1 MHEIRDILA
10 IASLLITIITFLFNI
25 FWQEIKVAI
34 DIEIPNTNQIE
45 ARKRAK
51 NKVYSILLKNMLP
64 SCLSF
69 IVIFYVNLPKAIE
82 IVISSNFSLWG
93 FDQIKTLY
101 IILELTLFASV
112 IISLVFTFRMLN
124 KIYNLS

>member
-1 MHEIRDILA
+1 MKSNNR
-10 IASLLITIITFLFNI
+10 
-25 FWQEIKVAI
+25 
-34 DIEIPNTNQIE
+34 
-45 ARKRAK
+45 RKRAK

-101 IILELTLFASV
+101 IILELSLFASV

>member
-1 MHEIRDILA
+1 MHEISDILA

-25 FWQEIKVAI
+25 FWQEIKIAI

-101 IILELTLFASV
+101 IILELSLFASV

>member
-1 MHEIRDILA
+1 MHEISDILA

-25 FWQEIKVAI
+25 FWQEIKIAI

-82 IVISSNFSLWG
+82 IVFKFFFMGLRSN
-93 FDQIKTLY
+93 
-101 IILELTLFASV
+101 
-112 IISLVFTFRMLN
+112 
-124 KIYNLS
+124 